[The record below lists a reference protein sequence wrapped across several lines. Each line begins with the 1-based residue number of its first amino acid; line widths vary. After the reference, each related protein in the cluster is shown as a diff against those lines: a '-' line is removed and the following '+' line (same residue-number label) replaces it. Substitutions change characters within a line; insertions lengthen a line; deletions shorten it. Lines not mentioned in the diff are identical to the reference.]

1 MTGPP
6 PWTAIDWSSYVH
18 EARPFGRV
26 TRYVDY
32 GEGPP
37 LLLIHG
43 MGGSWQSWLANIP
56 SLGEQ
61 YRVIAVDLSGFGG
74 SDPLPTGAVFNG
86 YADVLECFLDELGI
100 SSVAVFGHSLGGLV
114 ALTLAARSP
123 ERISCVVLVSGG
135 GAELT
140 RLRLAGIRAAFWIM
154 KQLLTLPGVSS
165 WLGRSRVTAALMWPA
180 VHDWREVPIELVWEM
195 FPRSISSGFLDAV
208 RLGASGLHTL
218 DPSAV
223 TAPVLLAWGREDRIL
238 PLGVGR
244 QLAASLP
251 NGRLVVFGGVG
262 HCAMFEDP
270 VRFNRLAK
278 SFLAVQRSDE
288 ERLAEGRTAVR
299 SWLASH
305 RMDRADSGEEQGD
318 ATA

>member
-1 MTGPP
+1 VTRHK
-6 PWTAIDWSSYVH
+6 WTTIDWSSYVH

-26 TRYVDY
+26 VRYVDY

-86 YADVLECFLDELGI
+86 YADVLECLLDELGI

-114 ALTLAARSP
+114 ALSLAARSP
-123 ERISCVVLVSGG
+123 ERVSCAVLVSGG
-135 GAELT
+135 GAELS
-140 RLRLAGIRAAFWIM
+140 RLRLAGIQAAFWVM
-154 KQLLTLPGVSS
+154 KHLLGLPGVAT
-165 WLGRSRVTAALMWPA
+165 WLGRSRMTGALMWPA
-180 VHDWREVPIELVWEM
+180 VHDWRAVPIELVWEM
-195 FPRSISSGFLDAV
+195 FPRTVSSGFLDALG
-208 RLGASGLHTL
+208 LGASGLGTL
-218 DPSAV
+218 DPRAV

-238 PLGVGR
+238 PLRVGR
-244 QLAASLP
+244 QLEASLP
-251 NGRLVVFGGVG
+251 KGRLVVFGDVG

-270 VRFNRLAK
+270 FRFNKLSK
-278 SFLAVQRSDE
+278 SFLAAQRVDE
-288 ERLAEGRTAVR
+288 GRLADGRAAVR
-299 SWLASH
+299 SWLASDG
-305 RMDRADSGEEQGD
+305 MDMNDSGEEHDD